1 MCSSCAI
8 NMLLRLILM
17 YMYVTLRLKLM
28 DCALFPQE
36 YRVYKIIDGSPA
48 QRCGKIK
55 IGDKILEVRT
65 LFS

>member
-1 MCSSCAI
+1 MAI
-8 NMLLRLILM
+8 SL
-17 YMYVTLRLKLM
+17 MYVTLRLKLM
-28 DCALFPQE
+28 DCALFPQG